1 MKKEAQLKLSFGEMD
16 RLLKRQE
23 FSTAYIAL
31 NQKVRG
37 FAPSYFQAF
46 KFAFYNVKSDE
57 ALLDKKG
64 IEVKRKTPEAKKP
77 SYNQYLDYAE
87 GIELDYLIRGLNT
100 VRKLVIEMNGRVAS
114 PNFFTSELLKQTIKM
129 RKQFLKETGM
139 FPEDFPRAE
148 RSIGA
153 LKATKEKIKEQA
165 YKEKFG
171 ELKQNKKAK
180 KVKDAQ
186 IKNDKTK

>member
-1 MKKEAQLKLSFGEMD
+1 MIKKAELKLSYSEMD

-23 FSTAYIAL
+23 FSSAYVAL

-46 KFAFYNVKSDE
+46 KFAFYNIKSDE

-64 IEVKRKTPEAKKP
+64 IEVKRKNPPAKNP

-87 GIELDYLIRGLNT
+87 GIELDYLIKGLNT
-100 VRKLVIEMNGRVAS
+100 IRKLVIEMNSKVAS
-114 PNFFTSELLKQTIKM
+114 PNYFTSELLKQTIKM

-139 FPEDFPRAE
+139 FPEDYPRAE
-148 RSIGA
+148 KSIGT

-165 YKEKFG
+165 FKDKFG
-171 ELKQNKKAK
+171 ELKNTKTKAKAKTNKKENQK
-180 KVKDAQ
+180 
-186 IKNDKTK
+186 